1 MTHRLLGLL
10 LAVLIVGSA
19 CGDKKDASQ
28 QTTGPYAV
36 GVRTVTFVDD
46 SRALDARNTQPGA
59 PRRRL
64 VTNLWYPAEG
74 VASDT
79 EVADAKPA
87 KGPFPLIVFS
97 HGRSGE
103 PQQYA
108 ASFRIWARAG
118 YVVAGVRHPLTVRG
132 LPFGAVTEDIVN
144 EPADQTFV
152 ITKLGA
158 EDSSLVDVDHVAVAG
173 HSSGAIDA
181 LASGFNTCCHDKRVD
196 AVVLESA
203 IGPPFKGGTYF
214 KGVPAT
220 PVLFFHGDAD
230 PEFPHAAGHDLFEQ
244 AKPPK
249 FFVTIKGGGHTS
261 PYRDGP
267 PDFHLVAQ
275 ASLDFFDRYLKDR
288 KDALDRLRRDVA
300 GFPFATLEAVPR

>member
-1 MTHRLLGLL
+1 HSWNRCETNARSAPRTAVSSTKSPMAAILPPSGSGCPSHFRSHRSVGPVTHRLLGLL

-36 GVRTVTFVDD
+36 GVRTVTFIDN
-46 SRALDARNTQPGA
+46 SRALDPRNKQPDA

-74 VASDT
+74 APSDT

-97 HGRSGE
+97 HGRSVE
-103 PQQYA
+103 PHQYA

-158 EDSSLVDVDHVAVAG
+158 ADSSLVDIHHVAV
-173 HSSGAIDA
+173 
-181 LASGFNTCCHDKRVD
+181 
-196 AVVLESA
+196 
-203 IGPPFKGGTYF
+203 
-214 KGVPAT
+214 
-220 PVLFFHGDAD
+220 
-230 PEFPHAAGHDLFEQ
+230 
-244 AKPPK
+244 
-249 FFVTIKGGGHTS
+249 
-261 PYRDGP
+261 
-267 PDFHLVAQ
+267 
-275 ASLDFFDRYLKDR
+275 
-288 KDALDRLRRDVA
+288 
-300 GFPFATLEAVPR
+300 